1 MISESPAKS
10 SKGVAK
16 TAVDEKFLSEFYSNS
31 RLHHLS
37 TMGAMFK
44 QYVGEVKEKHDGTF
58 PGRKRILEWKSQNSD
73 IESIDILSDKVIMHI
88 DMDCFFVSVALRN
101 HPELIGQ
108 PVAVTH
114 AKGNPTHQREG
125 VNRKFE
131 YEFYKK
137 KMDAKIGKDNDSSS
151 GEEDRPWLHEV
162 NSLSEIASC
171 SYEAR
176 KAGLRNGMYL
186 GSALKLCPNLKTV
199 PYDFEGYKEVSF
211 TLYNTVAEYTFDIE
225 AVSCDELFI
234 DLDGLLNDIKM
245 KPLDF
250 ASFLRK
256 EIRDKTGC
264 PSSTGLGS
272 NKLQARLATKRAKPD
287 GQFHLTP
294 AILPEFM
301 LEVDIY
307 DLPGVGRTLGYKLKS
322 WDVKTCL
329 DLQSIPL
336 DKLKKEFGG
345 KTGEMLYKY
354 CRGIDD
360 RNVTSSHQRKSVSA
374 EVNYGIRFQ
383 NNEEALTFFKRLS
396 VEVSNRLKEIKM
408 KGKLITFKVMVR
420 AKDAPVET
428 AKFMGHGACDYCTR
442 SAPLTVASDDPDVIS
457 KNVINIY
464 NQLNIQ
470 PSELRGIGIQI
481 TKLEENNKKNL
492 GTIQNFLKP
501 KQVQKKIEKQTEAS
515 PSKTKP
521 VETRPVEKL
530 QLPSASQIDPNVL
543 NSLPDDLRL
552 EILNEYGMG
561 MNNLEKKE
569 EPANSKVKPKEVKES
584 AWSKLSLREVRTMIK
599 EWVASVEIP
608 QNCDIDMLSSYLVEL
623 VEKKKL
629 EDVAIVLKCL
639 RRHINDVRSGDD
651 NWINTFKN
659 IVNEVQCIMLTVYGK
674 CLLIEEF

>member
-1 MISESPAKS
+1 M
-10 SKGVAK
+10 KGLAK

-44 QYVGEVKEKHDGTF
+44 QYVGELRDKHDGTF
-58 PGRKRILEWKSQNSD
+58 SGRKRILEWKLQNSD
-73 IESIDILSDKVIMHI
+73 IQSQDNLSDKVIMHI
-88 DMDCFFVSVALRN
+88 DMDCFFVSVALCN

-125 VNRKFE
+125 INPKFE

-137 KMDAKIGKDNDSSS
+137 KMGAKLGLKDSDSSGS
-151 GEEDRPWLHEV
+151 EEERPWFNEANSRSEV
-162 NSLSEIASC
+162 ASC

-176 KAGLRNGMYL
+176 KAGVRNGMYL

-211 TLYNTVAEYTFDIE
+211 TLYNTVAEYTLDIE

-234 DLDGLLNDIKM
+234 DLDSLLSDIKM

-264 PSSTGLGS
+264 PSSTGLGA

-287 GQFHLTP
+287 GQFHLTQ

-301 LEVDIY
+301 LEVDVY
-307 DLPGVGRTLGYKLKS
+307 DLPGVGRTMGYKLKS
-322 WDVKTCL
+322 LNVKTCL
-329 DLQSIPL
+329 DLQNIPL

-360 RNVTSSHQRKSVSA
+360 RSVSSSHQRKSVSA

-396 VEVSNRLKEIKM
+396 VEVSNRLKEINR
-408 KGKLITFKVMVR
+408 KGKCISFKVMVR
-420 AKDAPVET
+420 AKNAPVET
-428 AKFMGHGACDYCTR
+428 AKFLGHGACDYFTR
-442 SAPLTVASDDPDVIS
+442 SASLTVATDDPEVIS
-457 KNVINIY
+457 KHVINIY
-464 NQLNIQ
+464 NQLNLQ
-470 PSELRGIGIQI
+470 ASELRGIGIQV
-481 TKLEENNKKNL
+481 TKLEESNKKQA
-492 GTIQNFLKP
+492 GSIQNFLKP
-501 KQVQKKIEKQTEAS
+501 KQPEKLEKLSIPS
-515 PSKTKP
+515 PSKAKL
-521 VETRPVEKL
+521 VEAKPVEKL
-530 QLPSASQIDPNVL
+530 QLPTASQIDPNVL
-543 NSLPDDLRL
+543 NALPDELRL
-552 EILNEYGMG
+552 EILNEYGV
-561 MNNLEKKE
+561 NALEKKD
-569 EPANSKVKPKEVKES
+569 EPVRNETKIKES

-599 EWVASVEIP
+599 EWVASVEVP

-623 VEKKKL
+623 VEKKKI

-639 RRHINDVRSGDD
+639 QRHIKDVRSSDS
-651 NWINTFKN
+651 NWSNTFKN
-659 IVNEVQCIMLTVYGK
+659 IVNDVQCTMLIVYGK
-674 CLLIEEF
+674 CLLIEEI